1 MDKKEAGKKKIIIFS
16 VTAIICAVL
25 FFIAGFMIIKN
36 MRANYEK
43 YRPDQIT
50 ETIINNMKYT
60 DLVKVDKNQVS
71 KHYSIPNG
79 TVSDYS
85 IYMSKS
91 SDSASELT
99 CFLLTDASKFSML
112 NDSVADHLNSKATGF
127 KSLNPTQYQALKTA
141 VVTQN
146 GKYVLVAVGN
156 NTAAAEKLF
165 SGLTNG

>member
-1 MDKKEAGKKKIIIFS
+1 MGRKEAGRKKIIIFS
-16 VTAIICAVL
+16 VAAIICAVII
-25 FFIAGFMIIKN
+25 FIAGFMIIKN

-50 ETIINNMKYT
+50 ETIISNMKYT
-60 DLVKVDKNQVS
+60 DLAKVDRNQVS
-71 KHYSIPNG
+71 KHYTIPSG

-99 CFLLTDASKFSML
+99 CFLLTDTSKFGAL
-112 NDSVADHLNSKATGF
+112 KNAVADHLNSKASGF

-141 VVTQN
+141 VVAQN